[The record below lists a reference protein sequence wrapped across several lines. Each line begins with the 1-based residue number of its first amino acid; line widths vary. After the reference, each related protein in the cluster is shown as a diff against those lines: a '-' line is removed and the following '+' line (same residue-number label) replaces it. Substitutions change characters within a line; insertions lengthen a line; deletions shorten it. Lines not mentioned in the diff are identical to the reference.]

1 MTGDERRAVA
11 TLRDHI
17 PTMASTGV
25 ITKWLGAAGDA
36 EGKVIVT
43 SREHAASLALSMP
56 GDPVVIE
63 VVDTGEGNSAAI
75 PWASVAKI
83 TFQTPKIAREFN
95 AREYYNFDPR
105 QLEIGHDKELFATTS
120 EEALPDSEV
129 PSDHRLMNRICGA
142 IGVGLS
148 IPLRSG
154 QATKRDDVLTQLLEV
169 LAEPRPRDIA
179 RVLAPILVQIT
190 NQNHDDKVLL
200 EAIIQNIL
208 NVQEESTLGGR
219 KFLAQI
225 KKSLGSTSENIARHL
240 ELGERV
246 AEAKVAIPDFLAAKG
261 LRSGKALLLFVLQPN
276 AADTLTFVSRQP
288 NDPLTV
294 LLAAIF
300 AGLFRGWTRLP
311 SDLRGDSNSKEL
323 IEREL
328 ALALGGNE
336 PTSRASGSRMLIG
349 NRLPDP
355 ASLSSDKIPVDV
367 GSDESHSRD
376 EGDPPASEGQL
387 NLGVESGVAL
397 DIAASAALQLASL
410 LEVADFNDAS
420 ISGKL
425 ARGCKSLGW
434 NDLVVTQ
441 ILLKDFEFR
450 LTSKDIKVDGF
461 VPVTWVIDRAVIAKL
476 KEHVG
481 KIPSELEELLIQLGG
496 TKPKRT
502 RKPSKKVATTEALVQ
517 EI

>member
-25 ITKWLGAAGDA
+25 IAKWLGAAGDA

-63 VVDTGEGNSAAI
+63 VVDTGEGNAAAI
-75 PWASVAKI
+75 PWASVVSV
-83 TFQTPKIAREFN
+83 TFSSLKTAREFG
-95 AREYYNFDPR
+95 ARQFYNFNPS
-105 QLEIGHDKELFATTS
+105 QLNILADKQLFDVES
-120 EEALPDSEV
+120 EQALPDSEV
-129 PSDHRLMNRICGA
+129 PGDHRLMNRICGA
-142 IGVGLS
+142 IGPGLS
-148 IPLRSG
+148 LPLRSA
-154 QATKRDDVLTQLLEV
+154 QAKKRDDVLTELLKGLIDPGTGQISEA
-169 LAEPRPRDIA
+169 LE
-179 RVLAPILVQIT
+179 PILVQ
-190 NQNHDDKVLL
+190 NASLNYDDKVLL
-200 EAIIQNIL
+200 EAIVQNL
-208 NVQEESTLGGR
+208 LGVQEESVIGGR
-219 KFLAQI
+219 KFLAQV
-225 KKSLGSTSENIARHL
+225 KKSVVAPSENIVSNL
-240 ELGERV
+240 EY
-246 AEAKVAIPDFLAAKG
+246 AEKVVESKIGLPEFIGAKG

-276 AADTLTFVSRQP
+276 ARDTLAFASKQP
-288 NDPLTV
+288 NDQLTV
-294 LLAAIF
+294 FLASVF
-300 AGLFRGWTRLP
+300 AGLFSGWTRLP
-311 SDLRGDSNSKEL
+311 SDLRGDADSKAV
-323 IEREL
+323 IERHLAKALEKDEL
-328 ALALGGNE
+328 GEWSRISRSLVGVRIPEPEISSKTENPNE
-336 PTSRASGSRMLIG
+336 PGV
-349 NRLPDP
+349 
-355 ASLSSDKIPVDV
+355 SD
-367 GSDESHSRD
+367 SQA
-376 EGDPPASEGQL
+376 EGEVPYATSEGQL

-397 DIAASAALQLASL
+397 DIASSSALQLASL
-410 LEVADFNDAS
+410 LEVTDFNDAS

-481 KIPSELEELLIQLGG
+481 KIPSELEELLVQLGG

-502 RKPSKKVATTEALVQ
+502 RKPSKKVAKPEALV
-517 EI
+517 